1 MHLHP
6 DICIHKKIIFPQNT
20 FWFFPVKG
28 YKAIAVVKSC
38 AEKSGNNCGTEEGL
52 SFVAKCS
59 AHWLRED
66 TETSMDC
73 QKVCVGDAEHKSSAT
88 SFSRF
93 SKIIQQ
99 TPVSKRLAASKMTGT
114 ELTTQN
120 NTDRRKI
127 TFISRCESTLHLADT
142 SREMLA
148 VPILSIPLRN
158 ALQANGQ
165 V

>member
-1 MHLHP
+1 M
-6 DICIHKKIIFPQNT
+6 
-20 FWFFPVKG
+20 
-28 YKAIAVVKSC
+28 
-38 AEKSGNNCGTEEGL
+38 
-52 SFVAKCS
+52 
-59 AHWLRED
+59 
-66 TETSMDC
+66 
-73 QKVCVGDAEHKSSAT
+73 GDAEHKSSAT